1 MGSGEWGN
9 ASNGI
14 SFSHSPLPTPHSPL
28 PSLKPGEIM
37 KRTLILFSALSFIS
51 MASIYAKAQDIK
63 IAENKEKKQIDVT
76 VDGQPFTS
84 YVFWDDQKKPIL
96 YPLRTSKG
104 AVVTRGYPLE
114 KVAGERTDHPHHISM
129 WFNYGNINGV
139 DFWNTPPDGIKRDE
153 GAVSKFGVIKH
164 RAVNAVKSGKGS
176 GRLDVT
182 MDWIMPDG
190 SKVMRQDETIIFRA
204 AKDIRTIDR
213 IITLTAQDKK
223 VVFNDTKEGALGI
236 RVARQLEEP
245 SNEPQVFGRTKVPVM
260 DNNGVAGVYL
270 SSEGKVG
277 EKEAWGTRARWM
289 TLSGNVKGEDVAIAI
304 FDHPKNT
311 TYPTYWHARGYGLF
325 AANPF
330 GAKEFTKGATTLNYT
345 LEPGQKVTFR
355 FRVLIN
361 SGKLTK
367 EQTETLYQQFLKE
380 VKN

>member
-1 MGSGEWGN
+1 
-9 ASNGI
+9 
-14 SFSHSPLPTPHSPL
+14 
-28 PSLKPGEIM
+28 M
-37 KRTLILFSALSFIS
+37 KRTLILLSALSFIS
-51 MASIYAKAQDIK
+51 MASLYAKAQNIN
-63 IAENKEKKQIDVT
+63 IAENKEKKQFDVT

-104 AVVTRGYPLE
+104 TVVTRGYPLE
-114 KVAGERTDHPHHISM
+114 KVDGERTDHPHHISM

-139 DFWNTPPDGIKRDE
+139 DFWNSPPEGIRRDE
-153 GAVSKFGVIKH
+153 GGVSKFGAIKH
-164 RAVNAVKSGKGS
+164 RAVNAVKSGKGG

-190 SKVMRQDETIIFRA
+190 SKVMQQDETIIFRA
-204 AKDIRTIDR
+204 AKDIRIIDR
-213 IITLTAQDKK
+213 LITLTAQDKK

-277 EKEAWGTRARWM
+277 EKEAWGTRAKWM
-289 TLSGNVKGEDVAIAI
+289 TLSGNVKGEDVVIAI
-304 FDHPKNT
+304 FDHPLNP

-345 LEPGQKVTFR
+345 LEPGQKATFR
-355 FRVLIN
+355 FRVLVN

-367 EQTETLYQQFLKE
+367 EQTEALYQQFLKD